1 MKISEIMHEIAVALN
16 SDSQAVIVFEIAEAK
31 GISSVTIYSDADDG
45 LTADIVA
52 KDGNKQID
60 PQYAFDLICYHSR
73 AVNEVL

>member
-1 MKISEIMHEIAVALN
+1 MKISEIMHEIAVTLN
-16 SDSQAVIVFEIAEAK
+16 SDSQAVVTFEISEAK

-73 AVNEVL
+73 AVTGVY

>member
-1 MKISEIMHEIAVALN
+1 MKISEIMHQIAVTLN
-16 SDSQAVIVFEIAEAK
+16 DDSQAVIVFDITEAK
-31 GISSVTIYSDADDG
+31 GISSITIDSDAEDG

-73 AVNEVL
+73 AVTGVL

>member
-1 MKISEIMHEIAVALN
+1 MKISEIMHEIAATLN
-16 SDSQAVIVFEIAEAK
+16 SDSQAVVTFEISEAK

-60 PQYAFDLICYHSR
+60 SQYAFDLICYHSR
-73 AVNEVL
+73 AVTGVY